1 MTDLSPRPAKTDA
14 TRNVP
19 PPLGGGST
27 AAPPDQ
33 RVEEP
38 TSGSIWGAALN
49 GVIAGA
55 VSIGVATLLA
65 GVLVWLGIAG
75 GTPSPIPA
83 VAGAFIDRTPPWLK
97 DFAVSTFGTN
107 DKLALTI
114 GMVVVLVAACAG
126 IGVLSRRRGSPR
138 RRPARRRGCARDGRG
153 HLAARRLGPRRAPD
167 PARDRGRGSTRCS
180 GCGRDRSDDL
190 RTGAWNP
197 LTRRRVIAGG
207 SALRGRLPRDA
218 PRRRPGLGPRGAGRR
233 GDPDARRSRRRS
245 TGRR

>member
-14 TRNVP
+14 TRSVS

-27 AAPPDQ
+27 AAPPEQ
-33 RVEEP
+33 RVEP
-38 TSGSIWGAALN
+38 MSGSTWGAALN

-126 IGVLSRRRGSPR
+126 IGVLSRRRGLPAVLLGVGGALGMAAVISRPDASGPDVLPTLLGTAVGIDTLFRLRPR
-138 RRPARRRGCARDGRG
+138 P
-153 HLAARRLGPRRAPD
+153 
-167 PARDRGRGSTRCS
+167 
-180 GCGRDRSDDL
+180 SDDL

-197 LTRRRVIAGG
+197 LTRRRVI
-207 SALRGRLPRDA
+207 RDDGRNGFPPIA
-218 PRRRPGLGPRGAGRR
+218 PGNANSIGMAVKQ
-233 GDPDARRSRRRS
+233 ACYA
-245 TGRR
+245 